1 MRAPRHA
8 DVLKDY
14 GFQGS
19 VEEFRAAL
27 AEIKAEHFADITDEE
42 LTYGKESSARFCVL
56 VRSCLGGP
64 RLGRVFLLRSLVGL
78 RKHGKREMRVS

>member
-8 DVLKDY
+8 HVLKDY

-56 VRSCLGGP
+56 VSRALRP